1 MATTPTR
8 FPPGA
13 ERRSTAVAD
22 SAGPAAPSPGA
33 ESGDTEAT
41 PAPGAGLA
49 GADAPALDG
58 APTLTEANASADA
71 TPAISAQGGLATPD
85 QIVELADQLSACA
98 DQIHERVMRE
108 IRAYAGATV
117 PDTVQATARGLLEDE
132 VLLRQRANGLYA
144 DAATFIVKALGKPQ
158 SQLVR
163 LTADAAEKIRRIGVI
178 GEVTSLVG
186 GLLSLAG
193 AAATGQAVP
202 VLMALEKIHKQV
214 KAIEA
219 LAPKPPAKAS

>member
-1 MATTPTR
+1 MASTPTR
-8 FPPGA
+8 SAG
-13 ERRSTAVAD
+13 TAATA
-22 SAGPAAPSPGA
+22 SAGPAP
-33 ESGDTEAT
+33 EDTGT
-41 PAPGAGLA
+41 PMRQG
-49 GADAPALDG
+49 DG
-58 APTLTEANASADA
+58 APAAAATDTDATADA
-71 TPAISAQGGLATPD
+71 APAAGTGSGLATPD

-108 IRAYAGATV
+108 IRAYAGGPV
-117 PDTVQATARGLLEDE
+117 PAKVQATARALLEDE

-144 DAATFIVKALGKPQ
+144 DAATFIVRALGKPQ
-158 SQLVR
+158 AQLVK
-163 LTADAAEKIRRIGVI
+163 LTTDAAEKIRRIGVI

-186 GLLSLAG
+186 GLLALAG

-202 VLMALEKIHKQV
+202 VLVALEKIHKQV